1 MEMNVGSVLQTWYEK
16 NGRDLPWRNTG
27 DAYHIW
33 VSEIILQQTRVSQGI
48 SYYHRF
54 LKKFPRLEDLARAR
68 SDEVMHVWKG
78 LGYYSRARNMHATA
92 IRILNEYG
100 GKFPS
105 GYENILRLRGIGPY
119 TAAAIA
125 SFAFNEPVPV
135 VDGNVYRFLARLFG
149 IVDSMSTAAGK
160 KAATEKAGKIMNRK
174 NPALHNQAMME
185 FGALQCTPFRPPC
198 HACPFRKVCLAYIT
212 GRVNELPVKQKKPA
226 SAERYFNYVLLTG
239 GPDMLVKKREKQ
251 DIWQGMYELPLFES
265 TFPIEPGQLTRNE
278 WWKKMEERTGPL
290 IMKYHTGIITH
301 VLSHRKIRA
310 VFYHAEIQG
319 PMPPLCPGES
329 AVSINKWESVAFPV
343 LIDKFL
349 SQYLP
354 LFFNGTI

>member
-1 MEMNVGSVLQTWYEK
+1 MNVGNVLQTWYGK
-16 NGRDLPWRNTG
+16 NRRDLPWRNTG
-27 DAYHIW
+27 NAYHIW

-68 SDEVMHVWKG
+68 PDEVMHVWKG
-78 LGYYSRARNMHATA
+78 LGYYSRARNMHVTA
-92 IRILNEYG
+92 IRILNEYE

-149 IVDSMSTAAGK
+149 IVHPVGTAAGK
-160 KAATEKAGKIMNRK
+160 KAVTEKAGKVMNRK
-174 NPALHNQAMME
+174 NPALHNQAIME

-198 HACPFRKVCLAYIT
+198 HACPFRKDCLAYIT
-212 GRVNELPVKQKKPA
+212 GRVNDLPVKQKKPA
-226 SAERYFNYVLLTG
+226 SEERYFNYVLLTG
-239 GPDMLVKKREKQ
+239 QLDMLLKKREKQ
-251 DIWQGMYELPLFES
+251 DIWKGLYEFPLFES
-265 TFPIEPGQLTRNE
+265 TSQIEPGQLTGNE
-278 WWKKMEERTGPL
+278 WWKRLEKRTGPL
-290 IMKYHTGIITH
+290 HLKYHSGIITH
-301 VLSHRKIRA
+301 ILSHRKIRA
-310 VFYHAEIQG
+310 VFYHAETRDSLPALQ
-319 PMPPLCPGES
+319 PGETT
-329 AVSINKWESVAFPV
+329 VSVTNWESIAFPV

-354 LFFNGTI
+354 LFLNGSI